1 MARLARVVVMAARPE
16 LHPVCCPAQRATFP
30 FFPDNPR
37 SNPPIDAIV
46 RGKSAA
52 VSLRDYLALVSCGG
66 SDNDSIGVRNH
77 AQKAKPKL
85 KWNAPKSSCRRGS
98 GLTP

>member
-1 MARLARVVVMAARPE
+1 MARPARVVVRTGRPE
-16 LHPVCCPAQRATFP
+16 LRPVCYRAQRVTFP
-30 FFPDNPR
+30 FFHENPR

-52 VSLRDYLALVSCGG
+52 GYLRDYLALVSCGG
-66 SDNDSIGVRNH
+66 SYKDSIGVRNH

-85 KWNAPKSSCRRGS
+85 KWNAPKSSCSRGS